1 MPGPAFAAG
10 PTNNWRPVM
19 SSPLEALEPKLLWQH
34 FDTIR
39 RTPRPSKHEEKIVAA
54 VKSWAADRSFEV
66 LQDKAGSLTVKVPAT
81 PGHENAPVVILQG
94 HLDMVC
100 EKNSDVEHDFM
111 TEGIKVEVDG
121 DWVKA
126 RGTTLGADNGIGI
139 AAAMAMADDPDVV
152 HGPLELL
159 CTIDEETGLTG
170 AKDLDPAI
178 VSGRI
183 MLNLDTEEDGAVYIG
198 CAGGADT
205 IANLKTARRTAS
217 LGSVPMKISVTGLRG
232 GHSGLN
238 IIENRGNAIKL
249 TTRVLLAAIDDGIEL
264 DLASIDGGDK
274 HNAIP
279 REAFAVCRVEKG
291 KVDAL
296 KSVAERCAKDFL
308 EEFGPSDPDL
318 AVAVEELDDDET
330 RRMVLNVHA
339 RDRLLRVLDGM
350 PHGVLSMS
358 RDVPGLVET
367 SNNLAVV
374 RNHGD
379 HAEIN
384 VSYRSSVMPAL
395 FAVRRQ
401 VESIFR
407 QAGAEVHVEDAY
419 PGWKPNPNSPIV
431 QKTSAVYEKLFGAK
445 PELKAIH
452 AGLECGLL
460 IEKVPGM
467 DVVSIGPQIENAHS
481 PEEKVQISS
490 VQKFYKHLAAVLED
504 LA

>member
-1 MPGPAFAAG
+1 
-10 PTNNWRPVM
+10 M
-19 SSPLEALEPKLLWQH
+19 SSPLEALEPALLWQH

-39 RTPRPSKHEEKIVAA
+39 KTPRPSKHEEKIVAE
-54 VKSWAADRSFEV
+54 VKSWASERGFEV
-66 LQDKAGSLTVKVPAT
+66 LQDEAGSLTIKVPAT
-81 PGHENAPVVILQG
+81 PGHEGAPTVVLQG

-111 TEGIKVEVDG
+111 TQGIEVEVVG
-121 DWVKA
+121 DWVQA
-126 RGTTLGADNGIGI
+126 RGTTLGADNGIGV

-170 AKDLDPAI
+170 AKDLDPSI

-198 CAGGADT
+198 CAGGADS
-205 IANLKTARRTAS
+205 IAKLKTARRTAS
-217 LGSVPMKISVTGLRG
+217 LGSVPVKVAVTGLRG

-249 TTRVLLAAIDDGIEL
+249 TTRVLLAAIEEGIDL
-264 DLASIDGGDK
+264 DLISIDGGDK

-279 REAFAVCRVEKG
+279 REAFAICRVDKSRI
-291 KVDAL
+291 DAL
-296 KSVAERCAKDFL
+296 KAVAESCAKDFR
-308 EEFGPSDPDL
+308 EEFEASDPDL
-318 AVAVEELDDDET
+318 AVKVEELDDDDS
-330 RRMVLNVHA
+330 RRSVLNVHA

-374 RNHGD
+374 KNHGD

-395 FAVRRQ
+395 YAVRRQ
-401 VESIFR
+401 VDSIFK
-407 QAGAEVHVEDAY
+407 QAGAEVHIKDAY
-419 PGWKPNPNSPIV
+419 PGWKPNPSSPIV
-431 QKTSAVYEKLFGAK
+431 QKTSEVYEKLFGEK

-490 VQKFYKHLAAVLED
+490 VQKFYKHLAAVLEE

>member
-1 MPGPAFAAG
+1 
-10 PTNNWRPVM
+10 M
-19 SSPLEALEPKLLWQH
+19 SSPLESLEPALLWQN
-34 FDTIR
+34 FDIIR
-39 RTPRPSKHEEKIVAA
+39 KTPRPSKHEDKIVAE
-54 VKSWAADRSFEV
+54 VKKWAADRGFEV
-66 LQDKAGSLTVKVPAT
+66 LEDEAGSLAIKVPAT
-81 PGHENAPVVILQG
+81 KGHEKAPTVILQG

-111 TEGIKVEVDG
+111 TQGIEVEVVG
-121 DWVKA
+121 DWVQAK
-126 RGTTLGADNGIGI
+126 GTTLGADNGIGV
-139 AAAMAMADDPDVV
+139 AAGMAVADDPAVV

-170 AKDLDPAI
+170 AKDLDPSI

-198 CAGGADT
+198 CAGGADS
-205 IANLKTARRTAS
+205 IATLKTARRTAS
-217 LGSVPMKISVTGLRG
+217 LGSVPVKIAVTGLRG

-249 TTRVLLAAIDDGIEL
+249 TTRVLLAAIEEDIEL
-264 DLASIDGGDK
+264 DLVSIDGGDK

-279 REAFAVCRVEKG
+279 REAFAVCRIDKSRI
-291 KVDAL
+291 DAL
-296 KSVAERCAKDFL
+296 KAVAEACAKDFRD
-308 EEFGPSDPDL
+308 EFGPSDPGLSVRVD
-318 AVAVEELDDDET
+318 ELDDDDT
-330 RRMVLNVHA
+330 RRSVLNVHA

-374 RNHGD
+374 KNHGD

-401 VESIFR
+401 VDSIFR

-419 PGWKPNPNSPIV
+419 PGWKPNPSSPIV
-431 QKTSAVYEKLFGAK
+431 KTTCAVYERLFGNA

-490 VQKFYKHLAAVLED
+490 VQKFYKHLAAVLEE

>member
-1 MPGPAFAAG
+1 
-10 PTNNWRPVM
+10 M
-19 SSPLEALEPKLLWQH
+19 SSPLESLEPAILWQH

-39 RTPRPSKHEEKIVAA
+39 KTPRPSKHEEKIVAE
-54 VKSWAADRSFEV
+54 VKSWAAKRGFEV
-66 LQDKAGSLTVKVPAT
+66 LQDDAGSMTIKVPAT
-81 PGHENAPVVILQG
+81 PGHDDAPTVILQG

-111 TEGIKVEVDG
+111 TEGIEVEVVG
-121 DWVKA
+121 DWVQAK
-126 RGTTLGADNGIGI
+126 GTTLGADNGIGV
-139 AAAMAMADDPDVV
+139 AAAMAIADDPDAV

-170 AKDLDPAI
+170 AKDLDPSI

-198 CAGGADT
+198 CAGGADS
-205 IANLKTARRTAS
+205 IAELKTARRTAS
-217 LGSVPMKISVTGLRG
+217 LGSVPVRVAVTGLRG

-249 TTRVLLAAIDDGIEL
+249 TTRVLLAAIDESIEL
-264 DLASIDGGDK
+264 DLVSIDGGDK

-279 REAFAVCRVEKG
+279 REAFAICRVDKEQI
-291 KVDAL
+291 DAL
-296 KSVAERCAKDFL
+296 NSVAEGCAKDFR
-308 EEFGPSDPDL
+308 EEFGPTDPDL
-318 AVAVEELDDDET
+318 SVSIDELDDNDT
-330 RRMVLNVHA
+330 RRSVLNVHA

-358 RDVPGLVET
+358 RDVAGLVET

-401 VESIFR
+401 VDSIFK
-407 QAGAEVHVEDAY
+407 QAGAAVHVKDAY
-419 PGWKPNPNSPIV
+419 PGWKPNPKSPIV
-431 QKTSAVYEKLFGAK
+431 QRTSEVYEKLFGEK

-490 VQKFYKHLAAVLED
+490 VQNFYKHLAGVLED

>member
-1 MPGPAFAAG
+1 
-10 PTNNWRPVM
+10 M
-19 SSPLEALEPKLLWQH
+19 SSPLESLEPALLWQH

-39 RTPRPSKHEEKIVAA
+39 NTPRPSKHEEKIVEE
-54 VKSWAADRSFEV
+54 VKSWAADRGFEV
-66 LQDKAGSLTVKVPAT
+66 LQDTAGSLTIKVPAT
-81 PGHENAPVVILQG
+81 PGHEEAPIVILQG

-111 TEGIKVEVDG
+111 TEGIDVEVIG
-121 DWVKA
+121 DWVQAK
-126 RGTTLGADNGIGI
+126 GTTLGADNGIGV
-139 AAAMAMADDPDVV
+139 AAAMAIADDPEVV

-170 AKDLDPAI
+170 AKELDPSI

-183 MLNLDTEEDGAVYIG
+183 MLNLDSEEDGAVYIG
-198 CAGGADT
+198 CAGGADS
-205 IANLKTARRTAS
+205 IAMLKTARRTAS
-217 LGSVPMKISVTGLRG
+217 LGSVPVKVSVSGLRG

-249 TTRVLLAAIDDGIEL
+249 TTRVLLAAIEEGIEL
-264 DLASIDGGDK
+264 DLVSIDGGDK

-279 REAFAVCRVEKG
+279 REAFAVCRIDKSRIG
-291 KVDAL
+291 AL
-296 KSVAERCAKDFL
+296 ETVAEACAKDFR
-308 EEFGPSDPDL
+308 EEFGASDPDL
-318 AVAVEELDDDET
+318 AVTVDELDDDDT
-330 RRMVLNVHA
+330 RRSVLNVHA
-339 RDRLLRVLDGM
+339 RDRLLRVLDGIT
-350 PHGVLSMS
+350 HGVLSMS
-358 RDVPGLVET
+358 REVPGLVET

-374 RNHGD
+374 KNHGD

-401 VESIFR
+401 MDSIFR

-419 PGWKPNPNSPIV
+419 PGWKPNPSSPIV
-431 QKTSAVYEKLFGAK
+431 QKTCEVYEKLFGEK
-445 PELKAIH
+445 PEIKALH

-490 VQKFYKHLAAVLED
+490 VQKFYKHLAAILED
-504 LA
+504 LAQSS